1 MMDKKIGFIGLGNM
15 GEHMAVNIAKAG
27 FDLTVYDIRPEPM
40 QKLQQLG
47 AKIARSPQE
56 IGETCDIIQII
67 VVNDA
72 QVEEV
77 VLGKDGGGVLAGAKP
92 GAVLVIHS
100 TVHPKTC
107 QRIAAFA
114 KDKKVGVLDAA
125 VSGAESGARAGT
137 LSLMVGGDPALLE
150 TCRPVFNVIGKHI
163 FHMGDIG
170 MGEITKLAN
179 NLTAIVNMQTLR
191 EGLRLARRAGISEQK
206 MLEVIKASTGNSWA
220 AQNWDAMLQVAQDYT
235 TGPKGMA
242 QVGYKDIS
250 LAVAVGHDVGA
261 SLPIAALA
269 TQLMEQLFT
278 RED

>member
-1 MMDKKIGFIGLGNM
+1 MDKKIGFIGLGNM
-15 GEHMAVNIAKAG
+15 GEHMAANIAKAG

-40 QKLQQLG
+40 RKLQQLG
-47 AKIARSPQE
+47 AKFARSPQE
-56 IGETCDIIQII
+56 VGEKCDIIQVI

-77 VLGKDGGGVLAGAKP
+77 ILGKDGGGVLAGAQP
-92 GAVLVIHS
+92 GSIMVIHS

-107 QRIAAFA
+107 QRIAALA
-114 KDKKVGVLDAA
+114 KDKQVGVLDAA
-125 VSGAESGARAGT
+125 VSGAESGARAAT

-150 TCRPVFNVIGKHI
+150 VCRPVFNAIGKHI
-163 FHMGDIG
+163 FHMGDVG
-170 MGEITKLAN
+170 MGEVTKLAN

-220 AQNWDAMLQVAQDYT
+220 AQNWEAMLQVAQNYT
-235 TGPKGMA
+235 TGTKGMA

-261 SLPIAALA
+261 SLPIAALV
-269 TQLMEQLFT
+269 TQLMEQLFE

>member
-1 MMDKKIGFIGLGNM
+1 MDKKIGFIGLGNM
-15 GEHMAVNIAKAG
+15 GEYMAINIAKAG
-27 FDLTVYDIRPEPM
+27 FDLTIYDIRPEPM
-40 QKLQQLG
+40 ERVQQLG
-47 AKIARSPQE
+47 AKVARSPQE
-56 IGETCDIIQII
+56 IGEKCDIIQVI

-77 VLGKDGGGVLAGAKP
+77 VLGKDGGVLAGAKP
-92 GAVLVIHS
+92 GSVIVIHS

-107 QRIAAFA
+107 QRIAALA
-114 KDKKVGVLDAA
+114 KDKNVGVLDAA

-150 TCRPVFNVIGKHI
+150 MCRPVFNAVGKHI
-163 FHMGDIG
+163 FHMGDVG
-170 MGEITKLAN
+170 MGEVTKLAN

-191 EGLRLARRAGISEQK
+191 EGLRLARRAGINEQK

-220 AQNWDAMLQVAQDYT
+220 AQNWEAMLQVAQNYT
-235 TGPKGMA
+235 TGSKGMA

-261 SLPIAALA
+261 SLPITALA
-269 TQLMEQLFT
+269 TQMMEQLFEK
-278 RED
+278 ED

>member
-1 MMDKKIGFIGLGNM
+1 MDKKIGFIGLGNM

-47 AKIARSPQE
+47 AKVARSPQE
-56 IGETCDIIQII
+56 VGEKCDIIEVI

-92 GAVLVIHS
+92 GSIMVIHS

-107 QRIAAFA
+107 QRIAALA

-137 LSLMVGGDPALLE
+137 LSLMVGGDPCPARSVSPGVQCDRQTYFSHGRCWHGRSDE
-150 TCRPVFNVIGKHI
+150 AGQQSY
-163 FHMGDIG
+163 GDRQH
-170 MGEITKLAN
+170 AD
-179 NLTAIVNMQTLR
+179 
-191 EGLRLARRAGISEQK
+191 LARRITPC
-206 MLEVIKASTGNSWA
+206 ASC
-220 AQNWDAMLQVAQDYT
+220 
-235 TGPKGMA
+235 
-242 QVGYKDIS
+242 
-250 LAVAVGHDVGA
+250 GH
-261 SLPIAALA
+261 
-269 TQLMEQLFT
+269 
-278 RED
+278 

>member
-1 MMDKKIGFIGLGNM
+1 MDKKIGFIGLGNM

-27 FDLTVYDIRPEPM
+27 FDLTVYDVRPEPM
-40 QKLQQLG
+40 QALQQLG
-47 AKIARSPQE
+47 AKVARSPQE
-56 IGETCDIIQII
+56 VGEKCDIIQTI

-77 VLGKDGGGVLAGAKP
+77 ILGKDGGGVLAGAKP
-92 GAVLVIHS
+92 GSVIVIHS

-107 QRIAAFA
+107 QRIAALA
-114 KDKKVGVLDAA
+114 RDKKVGVLDAA

-137 LSLMVGGDPALLE
+137 LSLMVGGDSALLE
-150 TCRPVFNVIGKHI
+150 VCRPVFNVIGKHI
-163 FHMGDIG
+163 FHMGEVG
-170 MGEITKLAN
+170 MGEVTKLAN

-220 AQNWDAMLQVAQDYT
+220 AQNWEAMLQVAQNYT
-235 TGPKGMA
+235 TGAKGMA

-261 SLPIAALA
+261 SLPIAALV
-269 TQLMEQLFT
+269 TQLMEQLFE

>member
-1 MMDKKIGFIGLGNM
+1 MDKKIGFIGLGNM
-15 GEHMAVNIAKAG
+15 GEYMAANIAKAG
-27 FDLTVYDIRPEPM
+27 FDLTVYDIRPEPV

-47 AKIARSPQE
+47 AKTARSPQE
-56 IGETCDIIQII
+56 IGEKCDIIQVI

-92 GAVLVIHS
+92 GSIIVIHS

-107 QRIAAFA
+107 QRIAALA
-114 KDKKVGVLDAA
+114 KDKKVGILDAA

-137 LSLMVGGDPALLE
+137 LSLMVGGDPVLLE
-150 TCRPVFNVIGKHI
+150 VCRPVFNVIGKHI
-163 FHMGDIG
+163 FHMGEVG
-170 MGEITKLAN
+170 MGEVTKLAN

-206 MLEVIKASTGNSWA
+206 MLEVIQASTGNSWA
-220 AQNWDAMLQVAQDYT
+220 AQNWEAMLQVAQNYT
-235 TGPKGMA
+235 TGAKGMA
-242 QVGYKDIS
+242 QVGYKDVS

-261 SLPIAALA
+261 SLPIAALV